1 MRKFNTRIE
10 DRHFQ
15 EIHHAL
21 GCPWPEEVMGETYRN
36 YFAVDECSD
45 IAKRMKASPHWSDG
59 CERFGS
65 LSFSVTPEGRKALY
79 EYMTASLYVPARY
92 AITFHH
98 YEGEMV
104 VSAKSRSAAKYRAF
118 IKCDAEASF
127 VEFVSEIKSVK
138 IRSRA
143 INPELAA

>member
-1 MRKFNTRIE
+1 MKKFNTHIK

-36 YFAVDECSD
+36 YFAVGECSD

-59 CERFGS
+59 CFRFGN
-65 LSFSVTPEGRKALY
+65 LSFSVTTAGRKALY
-79 EYMTASLYVPARY
+79 EYMTASLYVPARF
-92 AITFHH
+92 AITFHR

-104 VSAKSRSAAKYRAF
+104 VSAKSRSAAKYRAYLNSDTDTPF
-118 IKCDAEASF
+118 G
-127 VEFVSEIKSVK
+127 EFVSEIKSVK

>member
-1 MRKFNTRIE
+1 MKKFNTRIE

-21 GCPWPEEVMGETYRN
+21 GRPWPEEVMGETYRN
-36 YFAVDECSD
+36 YFAVGDDTE
-45 IAKRMKASPHWSDG
+45 IARRMKASPHWSGG

-65 LSFSVTPEGRKALY
+65 LSFHVTNEGRLALRD
-79 EYMTASLYVPARY
+79 YMVASLYIPARF

-118 IKCDAEASF
+118 LNIDTDTPF
-127 VEFVSEIKSVK
+127 GEFVSEIKSVK
-138 IRSRA
+138 LRTRA